1 MPQENNAIVIIGAS
15 GDLTQRKLIPA
26 LFNLSRKRRLPEGLR
41 IVGSARSEYSDD
53 QFRELMWEG
62 VREFGDPGVQRSEW
76 EMFARNLFYVRGNLG
91 NPDDFRSI
99 EERLQGL
106 EGGSGRPTNRLFYL
120 SVAPQ
125 LYETAIKTLGASGL
139 ASEENGWRRVVIEKP
154 FGRDLASARV
164 LNNMVEEVFSER
176 QVYRIDHYLGKET
189 VQNILVFRFAN
200 AIFEPIWNRNYV
212 DNVQISVAEEV
223 LVGDR
228 GGYYDESG
236 VLRDMVQNHLLQL
249 LTLVALEPPNVADSE
264 SLRNKKVEVLQAIR
278 RWSPEQALEHAV
290 RGQYEGYL
298 QEKGVPPDSITPTYA
313 ALRLYVDN
321 WRWQGVPFYLRTGKA
336 MADKISEIVIQFRKP
351 PHMMFSSDPTKD
363 ISSNLL
369 GICIQPDEGL
379 QLKFEVKVPDK
390 GMAME
395 STAMEFHYESAF
407 KDQSI
412 PEAYERLLE
421 DALAGDA
428 SLFIRN
434 DHIEEAWKIT
444 DPLLN
449 AWEDPKASPLHKY
462 APGSWGPKAAD
473 ELLAQDGRV
482 WQQICGS
489 H

>member
-15 GDLTQRKLIPA
+15 GDLTQRKLVPA
-26 LFNLSRKRRLPEGLR
+26 LFNLACKQRLPEGLR

-62 VREFGDPGVQRSEW
+62 VREFGEPGAQRNEW
-76 EMFARNLFYVRGNLG
+76 ELFAKNLFYVQGNLG

-99 EERLQGL
+99 EERLQEL
-106 EGGSGRPTNRLFYL
+106 EGGGGRPTNRLFYL

-125 LYETAIKTLGASGL
+125 LYETATKTLGASGL

-154 FGRDLASARV
+154 FGRDLNSARA
-164 LNNMVEEVFSER
+164 LNDMVDEVFSER

-200 AIFEPIWNRNYV
+200 AIFEPIWNRNYI

-236 VLRDMVQNHLLQL
+236 VVRDMLQNHLLQL

-278 RWSPEQALEHAV
+278 RWSPEQALQHAV
-290 RGQYEGYL
+290 RGQYNGYL
-298 QEKGVPPDSITPTYA
+298 KEKGVPSDSITPTFA

-336 MADKISEIVIQFRKP
+336 MAEKTSEIVIQFQNP
-351 PHMMFSSDPTKD
+351 PHMMFSSDPTKH
-363 ISSNLL
+363 IPPNLL
-369 GICIQPDEGL
+369 GLCLQPDEGL
-379 QLKFEVKVPDK
+379 HLRFQVKVPDQ

-395 STAMEFHYESAF
+395 STDMEFHYESAF
-407 KDQSI
+407 EDQSI

-421 DALAGDA
+421 DALNGDA

-434 DHIEEAWKIT
+434 DHIEEAWKIA

-449 AWEDPKASPLHKY
+449 AWEDPKASLLHKY

-473 ELLAQDGRV
+473 ELLAQDGRS
-482 WQQICGS
+482 WQQVCGS